1 VTKVT
6 RIEKTPPLQW
16 IFFITPGGA
25 AVNET
30 KTRGVQGRADFYA
43 KLLQICAIFLAL
55 IGGGLAAQM
64 KAGEYDIFFVAGAV
78 IFAILLAVIGYLLVQ
93 IHRNIQKLEESE

>member
-1 VTKVT
+1 
-6 RIEKTPPLQW
+6 
-16 IFFITPGGA
+16 
-25 AVNET
+25 VNET
-30 KTRGVQGRADFYA
+30 KTKGVQGRADFYA

-64 KAGEYDIFFVAGAV
+64 KAGAYDVFFVAGAALFIV
-78 IFAILLAVIGYLLVQ
+78 LLVAIVYLIVQ